1 MIVKIHSRGVG
12 RGSGPVEYLLGKDGN
27 RSGATLDRGDPEMV
41 KELIDGSRYAQ
52 RYTSGVLSFHEPDL
66 PREITERLM
75 DEFEQALLP

>member
-41 KELIDGSRYAQ
+41 KALIDVVTHNDDRLDAQ
-52 RYTSGVLSFHEPDL
+52 
-66 PREITERLM
+66 
-75 DEFEQALLP
+75 